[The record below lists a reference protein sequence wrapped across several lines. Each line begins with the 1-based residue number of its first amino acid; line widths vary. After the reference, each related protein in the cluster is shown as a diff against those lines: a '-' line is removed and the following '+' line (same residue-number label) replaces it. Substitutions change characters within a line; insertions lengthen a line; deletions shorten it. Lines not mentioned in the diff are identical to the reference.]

1 MMLDQKIQQFFIQ
14 FACRIP
20 TRKELTAAEKNA
32 LENTLKTLDPELF
45 QLPDGSLKN
54 SPVLFQVV
62 RQYVID
68 AITITVP
75 SFVLSNDGIALIC
88 PVKVNKKVFI
98 KSASLF
104 DTGQLNSNMCRILTE
119 IQQTV
124 SGLKYQRAG
133 KIFDLILGPFSPTD
147 KENVFKKLFSFEVND
162 VGEIQFSFA
171 RYLDIDRK
179 TYNIKTSLHFQQLDL
194 QDSFQLGV
202 RVDINN
208 RQLTD
213 SSLEPIEVQQIW
225 KKADEIIR
233 EHLERYLMV

>member
-1 MMLDQKIQQFFIQ
+1 MTLDQKIQQFFVQ

-20 TRKELTAAEKNA
+20 IRKELTAAEKNA

-75 SFVLSNDGIALIC
+75 SFVLSNDGIALIH

-98 KSASLF
+98 KSASLL
-104 DTGQLNSNMCRILTE
+104 DTAQLNSNMSRILTE

-124 SGLKYQRAG
+124 SGLRYQRAG
-133 KIFDLILGPFSPTD
+133 KIFDLILGPFSSTD
-147 KENVFKKLFSFEVND
+147 KEDIFRKLFSFKVSD

-171 RYLDIDRK
+171 RYLEIDK
-179 TYNIKTSLHFQQLDL
+179 KVYNIKTSLQFQQLDL
-194 QDSFQLGV
+194 QDAFQLSIK
-202 RVDINN
+202 VDINN

-213 SSLEPIEVQQIW
+213 SSLEPIQVQQIW
-225 KKADEIIR
+225 KKADEIIH
-233 EHLERYLMV
+233 EHLAQYL